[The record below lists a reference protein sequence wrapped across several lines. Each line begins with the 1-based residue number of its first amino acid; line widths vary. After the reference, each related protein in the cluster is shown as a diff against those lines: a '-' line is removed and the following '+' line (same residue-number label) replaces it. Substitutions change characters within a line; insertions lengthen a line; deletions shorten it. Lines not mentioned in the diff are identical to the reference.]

1 MFSFFKS
8 KSIPTP
14 IELIKV
20 SHDGLFIND
29 HKIGVN
35 FSKGDFKKI
44 FGDPDRNEL
53 INDFQ
58 CFIYDKIGLD
68 IFFNDDETFD
78 RLGIDF
84 EHRGMKHSPQLSFKG
99 IIEICNLI
107 VNSEENEKS
116 FESSLTS
123 NNIDFVNDGI
133 SLEIQLSAFI
143 IEPYFNSTNG
153 NICSIQIKT

>member
-8 KSIPTP
+8 KSVSTP
-14 IELIKV
+14 IESIKV

-29 HKIGVN
+29 HKISVN

-44 FGDPDRNEL
+44 LGNPDRNEL
-53 INDFQ
+53 VNVFQ

-84 EHRGMKHSPQLSFKG
+84 EYRGMKHSPDALYYGSD
-99 IIEICNLI
+99 NL
-107 VNSEENEKS
+107 K
-116 FESSLTS
+116 
-123 NNIDFVNDGI
+123 NDRE
-133 SLEIQLSAFI
+133 LLLSALLNKDKI
-143 IEPYFNSTNG
+143 NHTNR
-153 NICSIQIKT
+153 IDEILDELF